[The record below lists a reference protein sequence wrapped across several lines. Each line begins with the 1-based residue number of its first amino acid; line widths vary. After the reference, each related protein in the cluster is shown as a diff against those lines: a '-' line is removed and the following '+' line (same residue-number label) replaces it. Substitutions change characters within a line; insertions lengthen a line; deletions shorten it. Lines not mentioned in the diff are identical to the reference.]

1 MKKIILFLKL
11 ILRSKFIFKT
21 PDKHDLI
28 IFDDTSVFDLNI
40 CLSKF
45 NFFVL
50 QVRIQSIN
58 EIYFSYK
65 ILKKILKNYSKG
77 NLLTVYLAS

>member
-1 MKKIILFLKL
+1 MKKLTLVLKL
-11 ILRSKFIFKT
+11 ILRAKFIFKT
-21 PDKHDLI
+21 PKENDLV
-28 IFDDTSVFDLNI
+28 IFDKESVLDLSN

-50 QVRIQSIN
+50 QTRLESMD

-65 ILKKILKNYSKG
+65 
-77 NLLTVYLAS
+77 

>member
-1 MKKIILFLKL
+1 MKKLTLVLKLFL
-11 ILRSKFIFKT
+11 RAKFIFKT
-21 PDKHDLI
+21 PKENDLV
-28 IFDDTSVFDLNI
+28 IFDKESVRDLNN

-50 QVRIQSIN
+50 QTRFESID

-65 ILKKILKNYSKG
+65 ILKKINKI
-77 NLLTVYLAS
+77 